1 MFNKESGIKPVP
13 RWKMSSHWTRDP
25 ESGTMCSPCM
35 TKGDEPPPHD
45 MVIDG
50 YYGRDING
58 GTQFYY
64 TKEDADAATKEF
76 ESRSSLFKLYVGVYQ
91 SEAFVITAAIGLCV
105 AVSVVIYMAAVGVAS
120 LVQ

>member
-50 YYGRDING
+50 YYGVDING
-58 GTQFYY
+58 RTQFYY
-64 TKEDADAATKEF
+64 TKEDASAATKEY
-76 ESRSSLFKLYVGVYQ
+76 ESRSSLFKLYVD
-91 SEAFVITAAIGLCV
+91 VINDDKFIITIAVMMCVSV
-105 AVSVVIYMAAVGVAS
+105 AVLLNLVILGIGVLTS
-120 LVQ
+120 